1 MRYVSGGGWGRGV
14 ARVGRDS
21 ERFSPSLS
29 PAAGGSG
36 AGVGSDRAWLLL
48 GADKAEWAGLGYY
61 YYPSL
66 GYYYTQSWVFSYLS
80 LGYYYYFTH
89 IYYYYYYYY
98 YVIIIIIDFN
108 IWSDVL
114 HAHAQGLSL
123 CRPDGRRL
131 EMVLVVSGERV
142 CEGQ

>member
-1 MRYVSGGGWGRGV
+1 MQGGTAKG
-14 ARVGRDS
+14 
-21 ERFSPSLS
+21 FHPLS
-29 PAAGGSG
+29 RP
-36 AGVGSDRAWLLL
+36 GVGSDRAWLLL

-114 HAHAQGLSL
+114 HVHAQGLSVPTR
-123 CRPDGRRL
+123 RPAARG
-131 EMVLVVSGERV
+131 GV
-142 CEGQ
+142 CGLWGAGV